1 MAMAARV
8 AAPHLDE
15 RAATAASHVV
25 LGPDRSLPGPK
36 GLGPVPVTD
45 VGVGR
50 GP

>member
-8 AAPHLDE
+8 AASHLVE
-15 RAATAASHVV
+15 GAVASVLHVV